1 VGLSLSVSVS
11 VSVSVFVFVCGARTM
26 RVRRACVHACLSVLV
41 CARMCMCWRA
51 FVLERGRA

>member
-1 VGLSLSVSVS
+1 MSLSVSVS

-51 FVLERGRA
+51 FVFERGRA